1 MDPTSDL
8 EIFVRDCSLPDIRA
22 WLSTIFGS
30 VSEYEEAGHSL
41 ICQTRDVR
49 FVITPGIEN
58 GPYTSIW
65 FAKSGTPWRS
75 DADCARQAAQQ
86 LEVTVRCD
94 PGEEYPDPHPC
105 SPVMLEISNGTERL
119 VTWEVA

>member
-1 MDPTSDL
+1 MNSADDL
-8 EIFVRDCSLPDIRA
+8 EIFVRDCSLAEIQA
-22 WLSTIFGS
+22 WLSTIFGV

-65 FAKSGTPWRS
+65 FAKSGTAWRS
-75 DADCARQAAQQ
+75 DADLARQAARQ
-86 LEVTVRCD
+86 LGVTVRCE
-94 PGEEYPDPHPC
+94 PGKEYPEIHPC

-119 VTWEVA
+119 VTWEGA